1 MRIVAIP
8 LIYHANAQPQTIR
21 SARGGEER
29 RDVPMREDHARLTQ
43 TAKRAAGIL
52 KDADVP
58 FLLAGGLASW
68 ARGGPQTDHDV
79 DFFLRPDDADAALEA
94 FVDAGLKTEKPPERW
109 LYKAYDEDGT
119 LIDLI
124 FRPSGGPVTD
134 DYFTHAQEL
143 EVMGVD
149 MLVASLADVM
159 TTKLLALN
167 EQEPEFRSVL
177 EIARMVREQINWDY
191 VRERTQ
197 DSPFAKAFFTL
208 VEELGIVERATA

>member
-1 MRIVAIP
+1 MRIVAI
-8 LIYHANAQPQTIR
+8 LFIFHERRRPQTVG
-21 SARGGEER
+21 AALVGEKS
-29 RDVPMREDHARLTQ
+29 VPMPMREEHRKLTE
-43 TAKRAAGIL
+43 TAKRAAGVL
-52 KDADVP
+52 KEAGVP

-79 DFFLRPDDADAALEA
+79 DLFVKPDDADAALQALEQ
-94 FVDAGLKTEKPPERW
+94 AGLKTEKPPERW
-109 LYKAYDEDGT
+109 LYKAYDDDGT

-134 DYFTHAQEL
+134 EYFDHAEEV

-149 MLVASLADVM
+149 MAVASLADVM
-159 TTKLLALN
+159 TTKLLALS
-167 EQEPEFRSVL
+167 EQEPDFTSVL
-177 EIARMVREQINWDY
+177 EISRMLREQINWDY

-208 VEELGIVERATA
+208 AEELGIVERAPA

>member
-1 MRIVAIP
+1 MP
-8 LIYHANAQPQTIR
+8 L
-21 SARGGEER
+21 
-29 RDVPMREDHARLTQ
+29 REDHVRLTQ

-52 KDADVP
+52 KDAEIP

-79 DFFLRPDDADAALEA
+79 DFFVRPEDADAALQA
-94 FVDAGLKTEKPPERW
+94 LADAGLKTEKPPERW
-109 LYKAYDEDGT
+109 LYKAHDEDGT

-124 FRPSGGPVTD
+124 FRPSGGPVTE
-134 DYFTHAQEL
+134 DYFTHADEL

-167 EQEPEFRSVL
+167 EQDPDFTSVL
-177 EIARMVREQINWDY
+177 EISRMLREQVDWDL
-191 VRERTQ
+191 VRDRTQ
-197 DSPFAKAFFTL
+197 ESPFAKAFFTL
-208 VEELGIVERATA
+208 VEELGIVERTHV